1 MTLPFRSAQGESPP
15 LPLGRYLPVTPPG
28 AAAAWLREQVAPG
41 SWVLD
46 PLGANPLP
54 ALEAAR
60 AGYRVLVACNNPV
73 LVFLLETLAQAP
85 GPGAIQA
92 ALAELG
98 SARRADERLES
109 YVRSAYQVTCPTCNR
124 RVEAASFLW
133 RRDELIP
140 YAAVM
145 HCPHCNSEGEQPL
158 NPADA
163 ARTPQPGSDALHRA
177 RALQRV
183 ALSGAEQGAAVH
195 EALAAYLPRALT
207 VLFTLINKQE
217 GMAVSPE
224 RRRILQA
231 LLLHACDRASALWP
245 HPAGRSRPRQVS
257 VPSQFHEYNLWLAL
271 EEAAR
276 EWGAHTSPVT
286 LTRWPKLLEAGGIVL
301 YSGKLRNLLPLPEAL
316 RPAAV
321 IAALP
326 RPNQAFWTFSALW
339 SGWLWGSEAVAPL
352 KGALERRR
360 YDWQW
365 HAGALHRVFEQLR
378 DLLPDGAPIFALAP
392 EMVPGFLFSIV
403 QAAHAADVRLHGV
416 ALRAD
421 TDEAQ
426 LEFRGG
432 GSHFGAGGSC
442 AEACYSALRDT
453 ARARGEAV
461 THLPMYGAALQRL
474 AQEGLLPVQRGEIS
488 TDSHAQ
494 VQSAM
499 SAAFSNPALRRYA
512 AGREGESGWWFPREA
527 GEAQI
532 PLADRVEMEVV
543 RTLQKRRAVSLEEL
557 DIALCTQFT
566 GFCTPERDLVR
577 ACLESYARSEGDLWR
592 LQDQESSDARRAD
605 VNAARAVLLHLARRM
620 TLRSEGDN
628 PLLWCDENGVVRY
641 AFHLAASAYVSR
653 FVYNPPVESGRCV
666 LVLPGGRAGLLD
678 FKLRRDPRLADA
690 LTGWHILKFRYLRQ
704 LADHEHM
711 DDALFDRLLDGD
723 PLQRE
728 PVQQMVLF

>member
-1 MTLPFRSAQGESPP
+1 MTIPFRSARGESPP

-28 AAAAWLREQVAPG
+28 AAAAWLHDHVAPG
-41 SWVLD
+41 SLVLD
-46 PLGANPLP
+46 PLGANPLLD
-54 ALEAAR
+54 LEAAL
-60 AGYRVLVACNNPV
+60 AGYRVLVTCNNPV

-98 SARRADERLES
+98 SARRGDERLET
-109 YVRSAYQVTCPTCNR
+109 YVRGAYQVTCAGCNR
-124 RVEAASFLW
+124 RLEARSFLW

-140 YAAVM
+140 FAAVV
-145 HCPHCNSEGEQPL
+145 HCPYCSSEGEQPL
-158 NPADA
+158 NPVDA
-163 ARTPQPGSDALHRA
+163 SRTPQPGSDAMHRA

-183 ALSGAEQGAAVH
+183 ALSGADQGAAVH

-207 VLFTLINKQE
+207 LLFTLINKQE
-217 GMAVSPE
+217 GLSVSSE

-257 VPSQFHEYNLWLAL
+257 VPSQFHEHNLWLAL

-276 EWGAHTSPVT
+276 EWGMHT
-286 LTRWPKLLEAGGIVL
+286 TRVPLMHWPEPAEAGGIVL
-301 YSGKLRNLLPLPEAL
+301 YSGKLRNLLPLPGTM

-321 IAALP
+321 ITALP

-365 HAGALHRVFEQLR
+365 HAGALYRVFDQLR
-378 DLLPDGAPIFALAP
+378 GLLPDESPIFALAS

-403 QAAHAADVRLHGV
+403 QAAQAADVRLYGV
-416 ALRAD
+416 ALRPD
-421 TDEAQ
+421 TNETQ
-426 LEFRGG
+426 LEFRSGG
-432 GSHFGAGGSC
+432 ARFGTDGSRT
-442 AEACYSALRDT
+442 EACFTALQDT

-461 THLPMYGAALQRL
+461 THLPLYGAALQRL
-474 AQEGLLPVQRGEIS
+474 VQEGLLPVQKGEIS
-488 TDSHAQ
+488 SESHVQ

-499 SAAFSNPALRRYA
+499 SAAFSNPALRRFS

-527 GEAQI
+527 GEVKI
-532 PLADRVEMEVV
+532 PLADRVEMEIV
-543 RTLQKRRAVSLEEL
+543 RYLQKHRSILLEEL
-557 DIALCTQFT
+557 DNALCAKFT
-566 GFCTPERDLVR
+566 GFCTPERDLVL
-577 ACLESYARSEGDLWR
+577 ACLESYARAEGKQWR
-592 LQDQESSDARRAD
+592 LHDQEASEARRAD
-605 VNAARAVLLHLARRM
+605 VNAARTALLRLAER
-620 TLRSEGDN
+620 LKLHSEGEN
-628 PLLWCDENGVVRY
+628 PLLWRDEKGTLRY
-641 AFHLAASAYVSR
+641 AFHLAASACVSR
-653 FVYNPPVESGRCV
+653 FVYNSPIESDRCV

-690 LTGWHILKFRYLRQ
+690 FSGWHILKFRYLHQ

-711 DDALFDRLLDGD
+711 DDALFTRLLDGD